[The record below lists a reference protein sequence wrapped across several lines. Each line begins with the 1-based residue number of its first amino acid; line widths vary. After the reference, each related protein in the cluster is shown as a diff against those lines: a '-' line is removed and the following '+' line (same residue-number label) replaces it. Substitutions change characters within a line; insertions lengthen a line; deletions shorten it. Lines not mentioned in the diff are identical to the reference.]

1 MRTAKEII
9 NEFKAIADNPR
20 KAMDDYK
27 IETGKGA
34 VGIMPVYCPEE
45 IVHAAGYLPI
55 GMWGAQKK
63 QISKARTYLPP
74 FACSIMQS
82 VMELQLEGVYDD
94 LEAVIFSVPCDTLK
108 CMSQKWNR
116 PVPAIVFTHPQ
127 NRKIAKD
134 AANVFARE
142 EFNIVKEKLED
153 ILDVHISNKAIKNS
167 IAVYNENRAACRE
180 FSDVAAEYAA
190 VVTPSDRH
198 AVIKARWFMEK
209 SRHTALVKE
218 LIAALKAEPAPEFKG
233 KKIIVTG
240 IQVEPYDVLDIFQE
254 NGFAIVA
261 DDLAQET
268 RNFRQD
274 VPDDDDAL
282 MALARAWNEF
292 DGCSL
297 ATDANKPK
305 GQMIIDAVKKYGAD
319 AVVVCMMKFCD
330 PEEFDYPILLQEFEA
345 AGVKNLYIEVDQES
359 TAFEQVKTRIQ
370 TFAEILCRCQPDGQ
384 DRVHR
389 LRYRLQDVHPG
400 QQVDA
405 RRRLCQRRADLP
417 GSLHDDRNFRGP
429 RCVGNQE
436 LYLHGRLVR
445 REFLT

>member
-27 IETGKGA
+27 KETGKGA

-167 IAVYNENRAACRE
+167 IAVYNENRAVCRE

-370 TFAEILCRCQPDGQ
+370 TFTEIL
-384 DRVHR
+384 
-389 LRYRLQDVHPG
+389 
-400 QQVDA
+400 
-405 RRRLCQRRADLP
+405 
-417 GSLHDDRNFRGP
+417 
-429 RCVGNQE
+429 
-436 LYLHGRLVR
+436 
-445 REFLT
+445 

>member
-27 IETGKGA
+27 KETGKGA

-254 NGFAIVA
+254 TGFAIVA

-370 TFAEILCRCQPDGQ
+370 TFAEIL
-384 DRVHR
+384 
-389 LRYRLQDVHPG
+389 
-400 QQVDA
+400 
-405 RRRLCQRRADLP
+405 
-417 GSLHDDRNFRGP
+417 
-429 RCVGNQE
+429 
-436 LYLHGRLVR
+436 
-445 REFLT
+445 

>member
-27 IETGKGA
+27 KETGKGA

-63 QISKARTYLPP
+63 QISNARTYLPP

-370 TFAEILCRCQPDGQ
+370 TFAEIL
-384 DRVHR
+384 
-389 LRYRLQDVHPG
+389 
-400 QQVDA
+400 
-405 RRRLCQRRADLP
+405 
-417 GSLHDDRNFRGP
+417 
-429 RCVGNQE
+429 
-436 LYLHGRLVR
+436 
-445 REFLT
+445 

>member
-27 IETGKGA
+27 KETGKGA

-153 ILDVHISNKAIKNS
+153 ILDIHISNKAIKNS

-345 AGVKNLYIEVDQES
+345 AGVKNLYIEIDQES

-370 TFAEILCRCQPDGQ
+370 TFAEIL
-384 DRVHR
+384 
-389 LRYRLQDVHPG
+389 
-400 QQVDA
+400 
-405 RRRLCQRRADLP
+405 
-417 GSLHDDRNFRGP
+417 
-429 RCVGNQE
+429 
-436 LYLHGRLVR
+436 
-445 REFLT
+445 

>member
-27 IETGKGA
+27 KETGKGA

-218 LIAALKAEPAPEFKG
+218 LIAALKAETAPEFKG

-370 TFAEILCRCQPDGQ
+370 TFAEIL
-384 DRVHR
+384 
-389 LRYRLQDVHPG
+389 
-400 QQVDA
+400 
-405 RRRLCQRRADLP
+405 
-417 GSLHDDRNFRGP
+417 
-429 RCVGNQE
+429 
-436 LYLHGRLVR
+436 
-445 REFLT
+445 

>member
-27 IETGKGA
+27 KETGNGA

-370 TFAEILCRCQPDGQ
+370 TFAEIL
-384 DRVHR
+384 
-389 LRYRLQDVHPG
+389 
-400 QQVDA
+400 
-405 RRRLCQRRADLP
+405 
-417 GSLHDDRNFRGP
+417 
-429 RCVGNQE
+429 
-436 LYLHGRLVR
+436 
-445 REFLT
+445 

>member
-27 IETGKGA
+27 KETGKGA

-297 ATDANKPK
+297 ATDVNKPK

-345 AGVKNLYIEVDQES
+345 AGVKNLYIEVEQES

-370 TFAEILCRCQPDGQ
+370 TFAEIL
-384 DRVHR
+384 
-389 LRYRLQDVHPG
+389 
-400 QQVDA
+400 
-405 RRRLCQRRADLP
+405 
-417 GSLHDDRNFRGP
+417 
-429 RCVGNQE
+429 
-436 LYLHGRLVR
+436 
-445 REFLT
+445 

>member
-27 IETGKGA
+27 KETGKGA

-345 AGVKNLYIEVDQES
+345 AGVKNLYIEIDQES
-359 TAFEQVKTRIQ
+359 TAFEQVNTRIQ
-370 TFAEILCRCQPDGQ
+370 TFAEIL
-384 DRVHR
+384 
-389 LRYRLQDVHPG
+389 
-400 QQVDA
+400 
-405 RRRLCQRRADLP
+405 
-417 GSLHDDRNFRGP
+417 
-429 RCVGNQE
+429 
-436 LYLHGRLVR
+436 
-445 REFLT
+445 

>member
-27 IETGKGA
+27 KETGKGA

-180 FSDVAAEYAA
+180 FSDVAAEYVA

-370 TFAEILCRCQPDGQ
+370 TFAEIL
-384 DRVHR
+384 
-389 LRYRLQDVHPG
+389 
-400 QQVDA
+400 
-405 RRRLCQRRADLP
+405 
-417 GSLHDDRNFRGP
+417 
-429 RCVGNQE
+429 
-436 LYLHGRLVR
+436 
-445 REFLT
+445 

>member
-27 IETGKGA
+27 KETGKGA

-116 PVPAIVFTHPQ
+116 PLPAIVFTHPQ

-370 TFAEILCRCQPDGQ
+370 TFAEIL
-384 DRVHR
+384 
-389 LRYRLQDVHPG
+389 
-400 QQVDA
+400 
-405 RRRLCQRRADLP
+405 
-417 GSLHDDRNFRGP
+417 
-429 RCVGNQE
+429 
-436 LYLHGRLVR
+436 
-445 REFLT
+445 

>member
-27 IETGKGA
+27 KETGKGA

-82 VMELQLEGVYDD
+82 VMELQLEGVYDE

-370 TFAEILCRCQPDGQ
+370 TFAEIL
-384 DRVHR
+384 
-389 LRYRLQDVHPG
+389 
-400 QQVDA
+400 
-405 RRRLCQRRADLP
+405 
-417 GSLHDDRNFRGP
+417 
-429 RCVGNQE
+429 
-436 LYLHGRLVR
+436 
-445 REFLT
+445 

>member
-27 IETGKGA
+27 KETGKGA

-134 AANVFARE
+134 AANVFARD

-370 TFAEILCRCQPDGQ
+370 TFAEIL
-384 DRVHR
+384 
-389 LRYRLQDVHPG
+389 
-400 QQVDA
+400 
-405 RRRLCQRRADLP
+405 
-417 GSLHDDRNFRGP
+417 
-429 RCVGNQE
+429 
-436 LYLHGRLVR
+436 
-445 REFLT
+445 

>member
-27 IETGKGA
+27 KETGKGA

-127 NRKIAKD
+127 NRNIAKD

-370 TFAEILCRCQPDGQ
+370 TFAEIL
-384 DRVHR
+384 
-389 LRYRLQDVHPG
+389 
-400 QQVDA
+400 
-405 RRRLCQRRADLP
+405 
-417 GSLHDDRNFRGP
+417 
-429 RCVGNQE
+429 
-436 LYLHGRLVR
+436 
-445 REFLT
+445 

>member
-9 NEFKAIADNPR
+9 TEFKAIADNPR

-27 IETGKGA
+27 KETGKGA

-370 TFAEILCRCQPDGQ
+370 TFAEIL
-384 DRVHR
+384 
-389 LRYRLQDVHPG
+389 
-400 QQVDA
+400 
-405 RRRLCQRRADLP
+405 
-417 GSLHDDRNFRGP
+417 
-429 RCVGNQE
+429 
-436 LYLHGRLVR
+436 
-445 REFLT
+445 

>member
-27 IETGKGA
+27 KETGKGA

-268 RNFRQD
+268 RNLRQD

-370 TFAEILCRCQPDGQ
+370 TFAEIL
-384 DRVHR
+384 
-389 LRYRLQDVHPG
+389 
-400 QQVDA
+400 
-405 RRRLCQRRADLP
+405 
-417 GSLHDDRNFRGP
+417 
-429 RCVGNQE
+429 
-436 LYLHGRLVR
+436 
-445 REFLT
+445 

>member
-9 NEFKAIADNPR
+9 NDFKAIADNPR
-20 KAMDDYK
+20 KEMDDYK
-27 IETGKGA
+27 KETGKGA

-370 TFAEILCRCQPDGQ
+370 TFAEIL
-384 DRVHR
+384 
-389 LRYRLQDVHPG
+389 
-400 QQVDA
+400 
-405 RRRLCQRRADLP
+405 
-417 GSLHDDRNFRGP
+417 
-429 RCVGNQE
+429 
-436 LYLHGRLVR
+436 
-445 REFLT
+445 

>member
-27 IETGKGA
+27 KETGKGA

-240 IQVEPYDVLDIFQE
+240 IQVEPYDVLDIFLE

-345 AGVKNLYIEVDQES
+345 AGVKNLYIEIDQES

-370 TFAEILCRCQPDGQ
+370 TFAEIL
-384 DRVHR
+384 
-389 LRYRLQDVHPG
+389 
-400 QQVDA
+400 
-405 RRRLCQRRADLP
+405 
-417 GSLHDDRNFRGP
+417 
-429 RCVGNQE
+429 
-436 LYLHGRLVR
+436 
-445 REFLT
+445 

>member
-27 IETGKGA
+27 KETGKGA

-180 FSDVAAEYAA
+180 FSGVAAEYAA

-370 TFAEILCRCQPDGQ
+370 TFAEIL
-384 DRVHR
+384 
-389 LRYRLQDVHPG
+389 
-400 QQVDA
+400 
-405 RRRLCQRRADLP
+405 
-417 GSLHDDRNFRGP
+417 
-429 RCVGNQE
+429 
-436 LYLHGRLVR
+436 
-445 REFLT
+445 

>member
-27 IETGKGA
+27 KETGKGA

-116 PVPAIVFTHPQ
+116 PVPSIVFTHPQ

-370 TFAEILCRCQPDGQ
+370 TFAEIL
-384 DRVHR
+384 
-389 LRYRLQDVHPG
+389 
-400 QQVDA
+400 
-405 RRRLCQRRADLP
+405 
-417 GSLHDDRNFRGP
+417 
-429 RCVGNQE
+429 
-436 LYLHGRLVR
+436 
-445 REFLT
+445 

>member
-27 IETGKGA
+27 KETGKGA

-218 LIAALKAEPAPEFKG
+218 LIAALKAEPAPEFKC

-370 TFAEILCRCQPDGQ
+370 TFAEIL
-384 DRVHR
+384 
-389 LRYRLQDVHPG
+389 
-400 QQVDA
+400 
-405 RRRLCQRRADLP
+405 
-417 GSLHDDRNFRGP
+417 
-429 RCVGNQE
+429 
-436 LYLHGRLVR
+436 
-445 REFLT
+445 

>member
-1 MRTAKEII
+1 MGRIEDII
-9 NEFKAIADNPR
+9 SQLNTIAENPAKAIE
-20 KAMDDYK
+20 DYK
-27 IETGKGA
+27 KATGKGA
-34 VGIMPVYCPEE
+34 VGVMPLYVPEE
-45 IVHAAGYLPI
+45 IIHAAGYLPV
-55 GMWGAQKK
+55 GMWGARKK
-63 QISKARTYLPP
+63 EISRARTYLPP

-82 VMELQLEGVYDD
+82 VMELQLEGVYDILD
-94 LEAVIFSVPCDTLK
+94 TVIFSVPCDTLK

-345 AGVKNLYIEVDQES
+345 AGVKNLYIEIDQES

-370 TFAEILCRCQPDGQ
+370 TFAEIL
-384 DRVHR
+384 
-389 LRYRLQDVHPG
+389 
-400 QQVDA
+400 
-405 RRRLCQRRADLP
+405 
-417 GSLHDDRNFRGP
+417 
-429 RCVGNQE
+429 
-436 LYLHGRLVR
+436 
-445 REFLT
+445 

>member
-1 MRTAKEII
+1 MRTVKEII

-27 IETGKGA
+27 KETGKGA

-370 TFAEILCRCQPDGQ
+370 TFAEIL
-384 DRVHR
+384 
-389 LRYRLQDVHPG
+389 
-400 QQVDA
+400 
-405 RRRLCQRRADLP
+405 
-417 GSLHDDRNFRGP
+417 
-429 RCVGNQE
+429 
-436 LYLHGRLVR
+436 
-445 REFLT
+445 

>member
-1 MRTAKEII
+1 MRTAKEIN

-27 IETGKGA
+27 KETGKGA

-370 TFAEILCRCQPDGQ
+370 TFAEIL
-384 DRVHR
+384 
-389 LRYRLQDVHPG
+389 
-400 QQVDA
+400 
-405 RRRLCQRRADLP
+405 
-417 GSLHDDRNFRGP
+417 
-429 RCVGNQE
+429 
-436 LYLHGRLVR
+436 
-445 REFLT
+445 

>member
-27 IETGKGA
+27 KETGKGA

-198 AVIKARWFMEK
+198 AVIKGRWFMEK

-370 TFAEILCRCQPDGQ
+370 TFAEIL
-384 DRVHR
+384 
-389 LRYRLQDVHPG
+389 
-400 QQVDA
+400 
-405 RRRLCQRRADLP
+405 
-417 GSLHDDRNFRGP
+417 
-429 RCVGNQE
+429 
-436 LYLHGRLVR
+436 
-445 REFLT
+445 

>member
-27 IETGKGA
+27 KETGKGA

-345 AGVKNLYIEVDQES
+345 AGVKNLYSEVDQES

-370 TFAEILCRCQPDGQ
+370 TFAEIL
-384 DRVHR
+384 
-389 LRYRLQDVHPG
+389 
-400 QQVDA
+400 
-405 RRRLCQRRADLP
+405 
-417 GSLHDDRNFRGP
+417 
-429 RCVGNQE
+429 
-436 LYLHGRLVR
+436 
-445 REFLT
+445 

>member
-27 IETGKGA
+27 KETGKGA

-305 GQMIIDAVKKYGAD
+305 GQMIIDEVKKYGAD

-370 TFAEILCRCQPDGQ
+370 TFAEIL
-384 DRVHR
+384 
-389 LRYRLQDVHPG
+389 
-400 QQVDA
+400 
-405 RRRLCQRRADLP
+405 
-417 GSLHDDRNFRGP
+417 
-429 RCVGNQE
+429 
-436 LYLHGRLVR
+436 
-445 REFLT
+445 

>member
-27 IETGKGA
+27 KETGKGA

-74 FACSIMQS
+74 CACSIMQS

-297 ATDANKPK
+297 ATDVNKPK

-370 TFAEILCRCQPDGQ
+370 TFAEIL
-384 DRVHR
+384 
-389 LRYRLQDVHPG
+389 
-400 QQVDA
+400 
-405 RRRLCQRRADLP
+405 
-417 GSLHDDRNFRGP
+417 
-429 RCVGNQE
+429 
-436 LYLHGRLVR
+436 
-445 REFLT
+445 

>member
-27 IETGKGA
+27 KETGKGA
-34 VGIMPVYCPEE
+34 IGIMPVYCPEE

-370 TFAEILCRCQPDGQ
+370 TFAEIL
-384 DRVHR
+384 
-389 LRYRLQDVHPG
+389 
-400 QQVDA
+400 
-405 RRRLCQRRADLP
+405 
-417 GSLHDDRNFRGP
+417 
-429 RCVGNQE
+429 
-436 LYLHGRLVR
+436 
-445 REFLT
+445 

>member
-27 IETGKGA
+27 KETGKGA

-359 TAFEQVKTRIQ
+359 TALEQVKTRIQ
-370 TFAEILCRCQPDGQ
+370 TFAEIQ
-384 DRVHR
+384 
-389 LRYRLQDVHPG
+389 
-400 QQVDA
+400 
-405 RRRLCQRRADLP
+405 
-417 GSLHDDRNFRGP
+417 
-429 RCVGNQE
+429 
-436 LYLHGRLVR
+436 
-445 REFLT
+445 

>member
-27 IETGKGA
+27 KETGKGA

-74 FACSIMQS
+74 FACAIMQS

-370 TFAEILCRCQPDGQ
+370 TFAEIL
-384 DRVHR
+384 
-389 LRYRLQDVHPG
+389 
-400 QQVDA
+400 
-405 RRRLCQRRADLP
+405 
-417 GSLHDDRNFRGP
+417 
-429 RCVGNQE
+429 
-436 LYLHGRLVR
+436 
-445 REFLT
+445 

>member
-27 IETGKGA
+27 KETGKGA

-134 AANVFARE
+134 AANVFERE

-370 TFAEILCRCQPDGQ
+370 TFAEIL
-384 DRVHR
+384 
-389 LRYRLQDVHPG
+389 
-400 QQVDA
+400 
-405 RRRLCQRRADLP
+405 
-417 GSLHDDRNFRGP
+417 
-429 RCVGNQE
+429 
-436 LYLHGRLVR
+436 
-445 REFLT
+445 

>member
-27 IETGKGA
+27 KETGKGA

-167 IAVYNENRAACRE
+167 IAVYYEIRSACSE
-180 FSDVAAEYAA
+180 FSDVASEYAA
-190 VVTPSDRH
+190 VVTQSDRH

-370 TFAEILCRCQPDGQ
+370 TFAEIL
-384 DRVHR
+384 
-389 LRYRLQDVHPG
+389 
-400 QQVDA
+400 
-405 RRRLCQRRADLP
+405 
-417 GSLHDDRNFRGP
+417 
-429 RCVGNQE
+429 
-436 LYLHGRLVR
+436 
-445 REFLT
+445 

>member
-27 IETGKGA
+27 KETGKGA

-330 PEEFDYPILLQEFEA
+330 PEEFDYPILLQEFAA

-370 TFAEILCRCQPDGQ
+370 TFAEIL
-384 DRVHR
+384 
-389 LRYRLQDVHPG
+389 
-400 QQVDA
+400 
-405 RRRLCQRRADLP
+405 
-417 GSLHDDRNFRGP
+417 
-429 RCVGNQE
+429 
-436 LYLHGRLVR
+436 
-445 REFLT
+445 

>member
-9 NEFKAIADNPR
+9 NEFKVIADNPR

-27 IETGKGA
+27 KETGKGA

-370 TFAEILCRCQPDGQ
+370 TFAEIL
-384 DRVHR
+384 
-389 LRYRLQDVHPG
+389 
-400 QQVDA
+400 
-405 RRRLCQRRADLP
+405 
-417 GSLHDDRNFRGP
+417 
-429 RCVGNQE
+429 
-436 LYLHGRLVR
+436 
-445 REFLT
+445 

>member
-27 IETGKGA
+27 KETGKGA

-94 LEAVIFSVPCDTLK
+94 LKAVIFSVPCDTLK

-370 TFAEILCRCQPDGQ
+370 TFAEIL
-384 DRVHR
+384 
-389 LRYRLQDVHPG
+389 
-400 QQVDA
+400 
-405 RRRLCQRRADLP
+405 
-417 GSLHDDRNFRGP
+417 
-429 RCVGNQE
+429 
-436 LYLHGRLVR
+436 
-445 REFLT
+445 